1 MTLSRGVREQVWGDA
16 CGLRAA
22 HVRVRV
28 VAYHRTRFVG
38 RGYATEAVRG
48 IAAFAFDALAAR
60 RVEIRCEP
68 LNRPSAR
75 VAERAGFRLE
85 GQLPN
90 NAVGADGP
98 TRSTLVFAMTREDL
112 AGG

>member
-1 MTLSRGVREQVWGDA
+1 MTLSRGVRERVWGDA
-16 CGLRAA
+16 CGPRAA
-22 HVRVRV
+22 HVRVRG

-48 IAAFAFDALAAR
+48 IAAFDALAAR

-68 LNRPSAR
+68 LNRSSAR

-90 NAVGADGP
+90 DAVGADGA

>member
-1 MTLSRGVREQVWGDA
+1 MPAAPAPRTSAFGLSPITA
-16 CGLRAA
+16 RASWA
-22 HVRVRV
+22 
-28 VAYHRTRFVG
+28 G
-38 RGYATEAVRG
+38 ATPPRRC
-48 IAAFAFDALAAR
+48 AAFAFDALAAR

-90 NAVGADGP
+90 DAVGTDGA

>member
-1 MTLSRGVREQVWGDA
+1 VTLSRGVRERVWGDA
-16 CGLRAA
+16 YGPRAA

-48 IAAFAFDALAAR
+48 I
-60 RVEIRCEP
+60 
-68 LNRPSAR
+68 
-75 VAERAGFRLE
+75 
-85 GQLPN
+85 
-90 NAVGADGP
+90 
-98 TRSTLVFAMTREDL
+98 TLIFAMTREDL